1 MCARCD
7 SNYLTSA
14 VRTALHRTALH
25 RTALHR
31 TDLHC
36 RSDRSLGEHS
46 MNSECLELCH
56 STVSRILHE
65 CARRHCAGE
74 HSVPLWTLPFADMR
88 ILDSL
93 NGAVCLGNPAVRP
106 VRQLSSVIPT
116 ECLRLQH
123 SRPSKNGAAPKSAPP
138 IAQQLS
144 QQRMLCLTRTW
155 SRRC

>member
-1 MCARCD
+1 VAD
-7 SNYLTSA
+7 
-14 VRTALHRTALH
+14 VRAMRFELLDIGGTHCTA
-25 RTALHR
+25 
-31 TDLHC
+31 LHC
-36 RSDRSLGEHS
+36 RSDGSLGEHS

-116 ECLRLQH
+116 ECLSVATALTAFEER
-123 SRPSKNGAAPKSAPP
+123 SGAKSAPP

>member
-1 MCARCD
+1 
-7 SNYLTSA
+7 
-14 VRTALHRTALH
+14 
-25 RTALHR
+25 
-31 TDLHC
+31 
-36 RSDRSLGEHS
+36 
-46 MNSECLELCH
+46 MNSECLDLCY

-93 NGAVCLGNPAVRP
+93 NGAVCLGNPAVSSRP
-106 VRQLSSVIPT
+106 SASSALSCPQS

-123 SRPSKNGAAPKSAPP
+123 SRPSKNGAAKPNLRRP